1 MISDKLSDISA
12 DNQSISYRYRF
23 IDDHSG
29 SYERANQRN
38 NGWRDN
44 TGPKTIPQ
52 EFWSRLADEVILPR
66 EMKQWCLQYGIPPAF
81 GADKLGDRV
90 NYRHCGFCRPSQS
103 SKLSMPWHYSPSMLE
118 LFAKETKGIS
128 SNRLLFGTDSSLGYG
143 STSTQPG
150 DSVWILE
157 GQRGVFILR
166 NPNEHN
172 GQTVCEQD
180 GLRRYSILDVCF
192 YFRPTI
198 SLYQCPLCQ
207 SNYTFGRD
215 NSPKWTCIGLT

>member
-118 LFAKETKGIS
+118 LFAKETKGIPAIDFYS
-128 SNRLLFGTDSSLGYG
+128 ERTHPSAMVRHPHNRVIVYGFWKGNVASLSYETPTSIMVRQCANRTDFGVTVYLMYAFIFGLL
-143 STSTQPG
+143 
-150 DSVWILE
+150 
-157 GQRGVFILR
+157 
-166 NPNEHN
+166 
-172 GQTVCEQD
+172 
-180 GLRRYSILDVCF
+180 
-192 YFRPTI
+192 
-198 SLYQCPLCQ
+198 
-207 SNYTFGRD
+207 
-215 NSPKWTCIGLT
+215 